1 MFTVAHTVL
10 FLENTILDKN
20 VKKNAR
26 CMFYFRI
33 PILGKSLLYN
43 GLGKMII
50 KTEKMWK
57 IFLLT
62 KKEVVKRG
70 LYLNVIRNECEIKN
84 PLNLDA

>member
-1 MFTVAHTVL
+1 M
-10 FLENTILDKN
+10 
-20 VKKNAR
+20 
-26 CMFYFRI
+26 
-33 PILGKSLLYN
+33 LGKSLLYN

-62 KKEVVKRG
+62 KKEVAKRG
-70 LYLNVIRNECEIKN
+70 LYLNVVRNECEIKN